1 MKNLLEQLNRMKDLM
16 VYENGA
22 TIDEVSTSRSNNPTP
37 ETNPDN
43 TKEKESKGS
52 EETKSSENK
61 QETQKQSDCM
71 LIKASGEFVVNV
83 DKNSGAV
90 KNFIKNLENLIK
102 NNSEFNQAKVKGGSM
117 YITEITLQ
125 GFASNYY
132 GGAVEPDFDNDWCKK
147 WEKRGK
153 LYDGLCSEWEMK
165 PFSGKKLSSY
175 KGKKTTNND
184 LASRRA
190 VNLYNAL
197 KEELSAKAEKEGIK
211 ISPDLKPKYLQGGT
225 IYTED
230 KVDENWK
237 TRISQGKINPGQI
250 VLCTA
255 TVCYELPKEC
265 TDPCMEKDEEGNCK
279 CKAGLKEVDGKCVCE
294 KTNEPPNEN
303 CECEE
308 EKGCPDRCMEK
319 DEEGNCKCKPGLK
332 EIDDPENEGQKKC
345 VCEDGS
351 EPDDDCKCEKK
362 KECPDPCMKRN
373 EEGNCECPPDM
384 EYDEEKKECVCKDKN
399 KVKVPG
405 GCKCEKPKNPLKCNE
420 SYEKKGVRGTKEN
433 NYVGAS
439 LITSFPVGVG
449 NSITI
454 DFDSVVVPDAFYVK
468 YGDQEY
474 WSGFMGSVYDT
485 KYRQIALSLEDRKL
499 MLPIQSKGVK
509 DMIKRSLSKGD
520 NDYSQMVNVVRNFV
534 GELIMY
540 KRNKDLIGSINSA
553 ISNVKGKMKV
563 NSLFDGGDSNAE
575 KVTDDIIS
583 SGSLKDNINKYEGIM
598 KRNVSFTI
606 DKEQE
611 NYELVV
617 LVFSPLDRTIFK
629 MKVNCQ

>member
-16 VYENGA
+16 VYEKG
-22 TIDEVSTSRSNNPTP
+22 TSIDEVSTSRSNNPTP

-165 PFSGKKLSSY
+165 PFSGKKLSTY

-197 KEELSAKAEKEGIK
+197 KEELSTKAEKEGIK

-279 CKAGLKEVDGKCVCE
+279 CK
-294 KTNEPPNEN
+294 
-303 CECEE
+303 
-308 EKGCPDRCMEK
+308 
-319 DEEGNCKCKPGLK
+319 PGLK

-373 EEGNCECPPDM
+373 EEGNCECPTDM

-449 NSITI
+449 NAITI

-474 WSGFMGSVYDT
+474 WSGFMGSVYNNEYT
-485 KYRQIALSLEDRKL
+485 MIALSVEERKKIFNI
-499 MLPIQSKGVK
+499 LPPNIRKMVEKAVSE
-509 DMIKRSLSKGD
+509 GD
-520 NDYSQMVNVVRNFV
+520 NDYSIMTRGKRNFV
-534 GELIMY
+534 GELVYY
-540 KRNKDLIGSINSA
+540 KQNEGLLSSINSA

-563 NSLFDGGDSNAE
+563 NSLFDGGDQKAE
-575 KVTDDIIS
+575 SITKKIIDGGIS
-583 SGSLKDNINKYEGIM
+583 YKDGLDSYGNIM

-629 MKVNCQ
+629 MKVDCQ

>member
-16 VYENGA
+16 VYEKGTSIN
-22 TIDEVSTSRSNNPTP
+22 EVSTSRSNNPTP

-132 GGAVEPDFDNDWCKK
+132 GGAIEPDFDNDWCKK
-147 WEKRGK
+147 WERRGK

-165 PFSGKKLSSY
+165 PFSGKKLSTY
-175 KGKKTTNND
+175 EGDKTTNND

-197 KEELSAKAEKEGIK
+197 KEELSTKAEKEGIK

-255 TVCYELPKEC
+255 TVCYDLPKEC
-265 TDPCMEKDEEGNCK
+265 TDPCMEKDKEGNCK
-279 CKAGLKEVDGKCVCE
+279 CKAGLKEVDGKCVCI

-303 CECEE
+303 CECAEE
-308 EKGCPDRCMEK
+308 RGCPKCQEK
-319 DEEGNCKCKPGLK
+319 DENGNCKCKPGLK

-351 EPDDDCKCEKK
+351 EPDEDCKCKK
-362 KECPDPCMKRN
+362 KEECPDLCMKRN
-373 EEGNCECPPDM
+373 EEDKCECPSDM
-384 EYDEEKKECVCKDKN
+384 KYDEEKKECVCKDEN

-405 GCKCEKPKNPLKCNE
+405 GCKCENKKPSLKCDYNI
-420 SYEKKGVRGTKEN
+420 EKKGVRGTKEN

-439 LITSFPVGVG
+439 LQTSFPVGA
-449 NSITI
+449 NDSITI

-474 WSGFMGSVYDT
+474 WSGFMGSVYDM
-485 KYRQIALSLEDRKL
+485 KYKQIALSLEDRKL
-499 MLPIQSKGVK
+499 MVPIQSKQIKADIK
-509 DMIKRSLSKGD
+509 DSLSKGD
-520 NDYSQMVNVVRNFV
+520 NDYGDMVNTIRNFV

-540 KRNKDLIGSINSA
+540 KRNRDLIGGINNA
-553 ISNVKGKMKV
+553 ISGVGGNLKWILYLKMV
-563 NSLFDGGDSNAE
+563 MVMQNQLQ
-575 KVTDDIIS
+575 II
-583 SGSLKDNINKYEGIM
+583 
-598 KRNVSFTI
+598 
-606 DKEQE
+606 
-611 NYELVV
+611 
-617 LVFSPLDRTIFK
+617 
-629 MKVNCQ
+629 